1 VSERYVTDDEALGM
15 KSAVTHITSPFR
27 WTDDDISR
35 LLATREA
42 AVEHL
47 RAVLEH
53 VKRNADMEYE
63 SPTVRAARAFL
74 ASLAPTPTEEPLR
87 TPANDEDAQAMTDE
101 GFGDR

>member
-1 VSERYVTDDEALGM
+1 MREAIRVLGQDYGEWDGAAAA
-15 KSAVTHITSPFR
+15 KAAL
-27 WTDDDISR
+27 DR

-63 SPTVRAARAFL
+63 SPTVREARAFL
-74 ASLAPTPTEEPLR
+74 AAGLQHSPLEDD
-87 TPANDEDAQAMTDE
+87 DE
-101 GFGDR
+101 